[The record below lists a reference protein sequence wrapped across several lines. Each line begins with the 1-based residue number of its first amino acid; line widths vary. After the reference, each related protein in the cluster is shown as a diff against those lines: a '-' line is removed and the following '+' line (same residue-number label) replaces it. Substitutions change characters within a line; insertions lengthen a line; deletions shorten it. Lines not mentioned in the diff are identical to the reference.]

1 MNNLTPWFYYMNGL
15 PIVLLIIAMSV
26 IVLIGDVV
34 KRTEYQKAHFLCK
47 YFGFSI
53 ETRCKLPRKPSI

>member
-1 MNNLTPWFYYMNGL
+1 M
-15 PIVLLIIAMSV
+15 VLLHEWAFGCSAYHRHVSHRIDLECRKA
-26 IVLIGDVV
+26 
-34 KRTEYQKAHFLCK
+34 TEYQKTHFLCK